1 MWLTFALSA
10 LLAIVAHV
18 ESMPQ
23 IARVIPPE
31 PMDYS
36 LMGHH
41 NYLTR
46 KSALEALAV
55 VNHQAFH
62 QRNVVQSSPA
72 QSPSAT
78 STALPANS
86 SPSEAI
92 SSSPSAWKNQTM
104 DACVRSLNALNGK
117 ASNPTGLAACYN
129 IQSLDSKTGIFNA
142 DLQLYRVAAA
152 TGNWVSLMTRAV
164 NVGLSYSDATVA
176 PGSSNRKRAEAS
188 TSAEPRLLGGTRVRR
203 ATAAV
208 PSMVQ
213 EMSFVGK
220 INANRLRDLND
231 TAKVHVLLIPR
242 IALTGTDKDGQAVS
256 TELSSNEASFVN
268 GMFAIKSAS
277 STSPGAPTSSAAAKA
292 ATFVLP
298 GRTLGIFPVG
308 LIITSVWTLLFVATV
323 GYGTMERIRFREAYR
338 RRVKYRQGLSRQ
350 RKLVSGKGGTR
361 RSEETPP
368 PILLQNLSLPPFPAD
383 LLSHTN
389 LTMPSL
395 DTMDSVQS
403 NAQNTKSENQK
414 SIKTLDELLSTLSI
428 AKTADETTAA
438 ATNLATF
445 INGDIEEH
453 DAPTKAVDAL
463 KKQLA
468 NKKDAGVRERALN
481 AIRHIAQHNNVAP
494 NVEPYLVVLLPL
506 VLAAVGD
513 KMTPVKVAA
522 QSAALAIVK
531 AINPNAVKSVLPHIT
546 KSILSAQKWP
556 EKMTG
561 LDCIEALVES
571 APTQLAYR
579 VPDLIPVVSESMWD
593 TKPEVKKAAY
603 GTMEKVCNLIVNK
616 DIERFI
622 PELIKCIAK
631 PENVPETVHLL
642 GATTFVTDVHEPTLA
657 IMVPLLDR
665 GLAERETAIK
675 RKSAVIVDNMC
686 KLVEDPQI
694 VASFLPRLMPA
705 LQKNHDNLAD
715 PEAREK
721 TKQGLETL
729 VRVGDVKDGKI
740 PEVSH
745 AGDVA
750 TVSTVL
756 KQIFASS
763 SHKDKAA
770 KFEPVIEYIS
780 AIAGQLIDE
789 KDSDSAS
796 WTEQTLSYIVAIVGD
811 SDSRPI
817 ADALRKRAS
826 PGAVDEEEAEEDDE
840 EGEDLC
846 NCTFNLAYGAKILLN
861 QTHLRLKRGQRYGL
875 LGPNGSGKSTLMRAI
890 NNEQV
895 EGFPKK
901 DEVKTVFV
909 EHDLDSADTEQTVIG
924 WTMKKLADV
933 GIEIEKSNVETKLT
947 EFGFFKEQF
956 EGPITS
962 LSGGWKMKLALARAV
977 FEDPDILLLDEPTNH
992 LDVKNVKWL
1001 EDYLTESP
1009 CTSIIVSHDSKFL
1022 NNVIQ
1027 HVIHYERFKLRRYRG
1042 NLQEFVKKVP
1052 SAKSYYELSASEMEF
1067 KFPEPGFLEG
1077 VKTKAKAIVRV
1088 NGMAFQYPGTSKPQ
1102 ISDITF
1108 QCSLGSR
1115 IAVIGPNGA
1124 GKSTLIN
1131 VLTGELVPTIGD
1143 VYTHENIRI
1152 AYIKQHAFA
1161 HIDHHLD
1168 KTPSEYIQWRFQ
1180 TGEDRETMDRAN
1192 KIVTDEDEKAM
1203 DKIYKIEGTQRRVIG
1218 IHSRRKFKNSYEY
1231 ECSFVLGENVGQKG
1245 ERWTPMMTADN
1256 AWIPRSEILQ
1266 SHQKMVAEVDQKE
1279 ALASG
1284 QFRPLVRKEIEQ
1296 HCANFGLDAELV
1308 SHSRMRGLSGGQRV
1322 KVVLAAC
1329 SWQRPHLI
1337 VLDEPTNYL
1346 DRDSLGALS
1355 KALKAFEG
1363 GVIIITHSAE
1373 FTENLTEEV
1382 WAVMD
1387 GKMTPSG
1394 HNWVQGQGSGP
1405 RLKAD
1410 EDEEDKFD
1418 AMGNKIEG
1426 GKKKAKL
1433 TSSELR
1439 KKKKDRMARRKKGEE
1454 VFSDED

>member
-1 MWLTFALSA
+1 M
-10 LLAIVAHV
+10 
-18 ESMPQ
+18 
-23 IARVIPPE
+23 VI
-31 PMDYS
+31 
-36 LMGHH
+36 
-41 NYLTR
+41 
-46 KSALEALAV
+46 
-55 VNHQAFH
+55 
-62 QRNVVQSSPA
+62 
-72 QSPSAT
+72 
-78 STALPANS
+78 
-86 SPSEAI
+86 
-92 SSSPSAWKNQTM
+92 
-104 DACVRSLNALNGK
+104 
-117 ASNPTGLAACYN
+117 
-129 IQSLDSKTGIFNA
+129 
-142 DLQLYRVAAA
+142 
-152 TGNWVSLMTRAV
+152 
-164 NVGLSYSDATVA
+164 
-176 PGSSNRKRAEAS
+176 
-188 TSAEPRLLGGTRVRR
+188 LLGPTLTAVSDKIT
-203 ATAAV
+203 AVKTAA
-208 PSMVQ
+208 
-213 EMSFVGK
+213 
-220 INANRLRDLND
+220 
-231 TAKVHVLLIPR
+231 
-242 IALTGTDKDGQAVS
+242 QA
-256 TELSSNEASFVN
+256 
-268 GMFAIKSAS
+268 
-277 STSPGAPTSSAAAKA
+277 
-292 ATFVLP
+292 
-298 GRTLGIFPVG
+298 
-308 LIITSVWTLLFVATV
+308 
-323 GYGTMERIRFREAYR
+323 
-338 RRVKYRQGLSRQ
+338 
-350 RKLVSGKGGTR
+350 
-361 RSEETPP
+361 
-368 PILLQNLSLPPFPAD
+368 
-383 LLSHTN
+383 
-389 LTMPSL
+389 
-395 DTMDSVQS
+395 
-403 NAQNTKSENQK
+403 
-414 SIKTLDELLSTLSI
+414 
-428 AKTADETTAA
+428 
-438 ATNLATF
+438 
-445 INGDIEEH
+445 
-453 DAPTKAVDAL
+453 
-463 KKQLA
+463 
-468 NKKDAGVRERALN
+468 
-481 AIRHIAQHNNVAP
+481 
-494 NVEPYLVVLLPL
+494 
-506 VLAAVGD
+506 
-513 KMTPVKVAA
+513 
-522 QSAALAIVK
+522 AALAIAK
-531 AINPNAVKSVLPHIT
+531 AINPNAVKAVLPAINN
-546 KSILSAQKWP
+546 SIRTAQKWP
-556 EKMTG
+556 EKITG
-561 LDCIEALVES
+561 LECIDVLCHS
-571 APTQLAYR
+571 AKTQLAYR
-579 VPDLIPVVSESMWD
+579 VPDLIPVISEAMWD
-593 TKPEVKKAAY
+593 TKPEVKKHAY
-603 GTMEKVCNLIVNK
+603 GTMERVCKLIENK

-694 VASFLPRLMPA
+694 VAAFLPRLMPA
-705 LQKNHDNLAD
+705 LQKNYENMAD
-715 PEAREK
+715 PEARDK
-721 TKQGLETL
+721 TKLGLDTL
-729 VRVGDVKDGKI
+729 IRVGDVKNGKI
-740 PEVSH
+740 PEISH
-745 AGDVA
+745 AGDIS
-750 TVSTVL
+750 TVSAVL
-756 KQIFASS
+756 KQILAS
-763 SHKDKAA
+763 SHKDAVA
-770 KFEPVIEYIS
+770 KFGPIIEYIS
-780 AIAGQLIDE
+780 AISGQLIDE
-789 KDSDSAS
+789 KDNDSLS
-796 WTEQTLSYIVAIVGD
+796 WTENTISYITAIVGD
-811 SDSRPI
+811 TDAKPT
-817 ADALRKRAS
+817 AEALRKRAS
-826 PGAVDEEEAEEDDE
+826 PGAADEAEEEEDDE
-840 EGEDLC
+840 QGEDLC

-924 WTMKKLADV
+924 WTMKKLAEV
-933 GIEIEKSNVETKLT
+933 GITTGKTEVEEKLQ
-947 EFGFFKEQF
+947 EFGFFREQF
-956 EGPITS
+956 EGPITA

-1001 EDYLTESP
+1001 ENYLIESP

-1027 HVIHYERFKLRRYRG
+1027 HVIHYERFKLKRYRG
-1042 NLQEFVKKVP
+1042 NLQDFVKKVP
-1052 SAKSYYELSASEMEF
+1052 SARSYNELSASEMEF

-1088 NGMAFQYPGTSKPQ
+1088 NNMTFQYPGTSKPQ
-1102 ISDITF
+1102 ISEITF

-1131 VLTGELVPTIGD
+1131 VLTGELIPTSGD

-1203 DKIYKIEGTQRRVIG
+1203 DKIYKIEGSQRRVIG

-1231 ECSFVLGENVGQKG
+1231 ECSFVLGENVGQKN
-1245 ERWTPMMTADN
+1245 EKWIPMMTADN
-1256 AWIPRSEILQ
+1256 AWIPRTEILV

-1296 HCANFGLDAELV
+1296 HCSNFGLDAELV

-1355 KALKAFEG
+1355 KALKSFEG

-1373 FTENLTEEV
+1373 FTENITTEV
-1382 WAVMD
+1382 WAVID

-1405 RLKAD
+1405 RLK
-1410 EDEEDKFD
+1410 EGEEEEERFD

-1426 GKKKAKL
+1426 GKKQKKL
-1433 TSSELR
+1433 TSAELR

>member
-1 MWLTFALSA
+1 
-10 LLAIVAHV
+10 
-18 ESMPQ
+18 
-23 IARVIPPE
+23 
-31 PMDYS
+31 
-36 LMGHH
+36 
-41 NYLTR
+41 
-46 KSALEALAV
+46 
-55 VNHQAFH
+55 
-62 QRNVVQSSPA
+62 
-72 QSPSAT
+72 
-78 STALPANS
+78 
-86 SPSEAI
+86 
-92 SSSPSAWKNQTM
+92 
-104 DACVRSLNALNGK
+104 
-117 ASNPTGLAACYN
+117 
-129 IQSLDSKTGIFNA
+129 
-142 DLQLYRVAAA
+142 
-152 TGNWVSLMTRAV
+152 
-164 NVGLSYSDATVA
+164 
-176 PGSSNRKRAEAS
+176 
-188 TSAEPRLLGGTRVRR
+188 
-203 ATAAV
+203 
-208 PSMVQ
+208 
-213 EMSFVGK
+213 MS
-220 INANRLRDLND
+220 
-231 TAKVHVLLIPR
+231 
-242 IALTGTDKDGQAVS
+242 
-256 TELSSNEASFVN
+256 
-268 GMFAIKSAS
+268 
-277 STSPGAPTSSAAAKA
+277 
-292 ATFVLP
+292 
-298 GRTLGIFPVG
+298 
-308 LIITSVWTLLFVATV
+308 
-323 GYGTMERIRFREAYR
+323 
-338 RRVKYRQGLSRQ
+338 
-350 RKLVSGKGGTR
+350 
-361 RSEETPP
+361 
-368 PILLQNLSLPPFPAD
+368 
-383 LLSHTN
+383 
-389 LTMPSL
+389 
-395 DTMDSVQS
+395 
-403 NAQNTKSENQK
+403 
-414 SIKTLDELLSTLSI
+414 
-428 AKTADETTAA
+428 
-438 ATNLATF
+438 
-445 INGDIEEH
+445 
-453 DAPTKAVDAL
+453 
-463 KKQLA
+463 
-468 NKKDAGVRERALN
+468 NKKDAGARERALET
-481 AIRHIAQHNNVAP
+481 IRSIAQHSTISP
-494 NVEPYLVVLLPL
+494 SVEPYLVVLLGPTL
-506 VLAAVGD
+506 TAVSD
-513 KMTPVKVAA
+513 KITAVKTAA
-522 QSAALAIVK
+522 QAAALAIAK
-531 AINPNAVKSVLPHIT
+531 AINPNAVKAVLPAINS
-546 KSILSAQKWP
+546 SIRTAQKWP
-556 EKMTG
+556 EKITG
-561 LDCIEALVES
+561 LECIDVLCHS
-571 APTQLAYR
+571 AKTQLAFR
-579 VPDLIPVVSESMWD
+579 VPDLIPVISEAMWD
-593 TKPEVKKAAY
+593 TKPEVKKHAY
-603 GTMEKVCNLIVNK
+603 GTMERVCKLIENK

-694 VASFLPRLMPA
+694 VAAFLPRLMPA
-705 LQKNHDNLAD
+705 LQKNFENMAD

-721 TKQGLETL
+721 TKLGLDTL
-729 VRVGDVKDGKI
+729 VRVGDVKNGKI
-740 PEVSH
+740 PEISH
-745 AGDVA
+745 AGDIA
-750 TVSTVL
+750 TVSAIL
-756 KQIFASS
+756 KQILAP
-763 SHKDKAA
+763 SHKDAAA
-770 KFEPVIEYIS
+770 KFEPIIGYIS
-780 AIAGQLIDE
+780 AISGQLIDE
-789 KDSDSAS
+789 KDNDGLS
-796 WTEQTLSYIVAIVGD
+796 WTENTISYITAIVGD
-811 SDSRPI
+811 AEAKPT
-817 ADALRKRAS
+817 AEALRKRAS
-826 PGAVDEEEAEEDDE
+826 PGAADEVEEEEDDE
-840 EGEDLC
+840 QGEDLC

-924 WTMKKLADV
+924 WTMKKLAEV
-933 GIEIEKSNVETKLT
+933 GITTGKNDVEEKLQ
-947 EFGFFKEQF
+947 EFGFFREQF
-956 EGPITS
+956 EGPITA

-1001 EDYLTESP
+1001 ENYLIESP

-1027 HVIHYERFKLRRYRG
+1027 HVIHYERFKLKRYRG
-1042 NLQEFVKKVP
+1042 NLQDFVKKVP
-1052 SAKSYYELSASEMEF
+1052 SARSYNELSASEMEF

-1088 NGMAFQYPGTSKPQ
+1088 NNMTFQYPGTSKPQ
-1102 ISDITF
+1102 ISEITF

-1131 VLTGELVPTIGD
+1131 VLTGELIPTSGD

-1203 DKIYKIEGTQRRVIG
+1203 DKIYKIEGSQRRVIG

-1231 ECSFVLGENVGQKG
+1231 ECSFVLGENVGQKN
-1245 ERWTPMMTADN
+1245 EKWIPMMTADN
-1256 AWIPRSEILQ
+1256 AWIPRTEILV

-1296 HCANFGLDAELV
+1296 HCSNFGLDAELV

-1355 KALKAFEG
+1355 KALKSFEG

-1373 FTENLTEEV
+1373 FTENITTEV
-1382 WAVMD
+1382 WAVID

-1405 RLKAD
+1405 RLK
-1410 EDEEDKFD
+1410 EGEEEEERFD
-1418 AMGNKIEG
+1418 AMGNKIER
-1426 GKKKAKL
+1426 GKKQKKL
-1433 TSSELR
+1433 TSAELR

>member
-1 MWLTFALSA
+1 MGFPTDTKS
-10 LLAIVAHV
+10 LLHRL
-18 ESMPQ
+18 
-23 IARVIPPE
+23 RVI
-31 PMDYS
+31 
-36 LMGHH
+36 
-41 NYLTR
+41 
-46 KSALEALAV
+46 A
-55 VNHQAFH
+55 NH
-62 QRNVVQSSPA
+62 V
-72 QSPSAT
+72 
-78 STALPANS
+78 
-86 SPSEAI
+86 
-92 SSSPSAWKNQTM
+92 
-104 DACVRSLNALNGK
+104 C
-117 ASNPTGLAACYN
+117 
-129 IQSLDSKTGIFNA
+129 
-142 DLQLYRVAAA
+142 
-152 TGNWVSLMTRAV
+152 RAV
-164 NVGLSYSDATVA
+164 
-176 PGSSNRKRAEAS
+176 E
-188 TSAEPRLLGGTRVRR
+188 
-203 ATAAV
+203 
-208 PSMVQ
+208 
-213 EMSFVGK
+213 
-220 INANRLRDLND
+220 
-231 TAKVHVLLIPR
+231 
-242 IALTGTDKDGQAVS
+242 
-256 TELSSNEASFVN
+256 
-268 GMFAIKSAS
+268 
-277 STSPGAPTSSAAAKA
+277 
-292 ATFVLP
+292 
-298 GRTLGIFPVG
+298 
-308 LIITSVWTLLFVATV
+308 
-323 GYGTMERIRFREAYR
+323 
-338 RRVKYRQGLSRQ
+338 
-350 RKLVSGKGGTR
+350 
-361 RSEETPP
+361 
-368 PILLQNLSLPPFPAD
+368 
-383 LLSHTN
+383 
-389 LTMPSL
+389 
-395 DTMDSVQS
+395 
-403 NAQNTKSENQK
+403 
-414 SIKTLDELLSTLSI
+414 
-428 AKTADETTAA
+428 
-438 ATNLATF
+438 
-445 INGDIEEH
+445 
-453 DAPTKAVDAL
+453 AL
-463 KKQLA
+463 KKQLT
-468 NKKDAGVRERALN
+468 NKKDAGVRERGLN
-481 AIRHIAQHNNVAP
+481 AIQAIAQHSSVAP
-494 NVEPYLVVLLPL
+494 NVEPYLVVLLAPT
-506 VLAAVGD
+506 LAAAGD
-513 KMTPVKVAA
+513 KMIPVKTAA
-522 QSAALAIVK
+522 TAAAIAIMK
-531 AINPNAVKSVLPHIT
+531 AINANAVKSVLPMIT
-546 KSILSAQKWP
+546 NSIRSSQKWQ
-556 EKMTG
+556 EKMAA
-561 LDCIEALVES
+561 LQCIEALVES
-571 APTQLAYR
+571 APTQLALR
-579 VPDLIPVVSESMWD
+579 VPDLIPVVSEAMWD
-593 TKPEVKKAAY
+593 TKPEIKKHAY
-603 GTMEKVCNLIVNK
+603 GVMEKVCGLIVNK
-616 DIERFI
+616 DIDRFI

-686 KLVEDPQI
+686 KLVEDPNI
-694 VASFLPRLMPA
+694 VASFLPKLMPG
-705 LQKNHDNLAD
+705 LQKNYDNLAD

-721 TKQGLETL
+721 TKQGLDTL
-729 VRVGDVKDGKI
+729 VRVGNVKDGKI

-750 TVSTVL
+750 TVVAIL
-756 KQIFASS
+756 KQILEPK
-763 SHKDKAA
+763 HKDVVT
-770 KFEPVIEYIS
+770 KFQPAVEYIA

-789 KDSDSAS
+789 KNNDSVE
-796 WTEQTLSYIVAIVGD
+796 WVEQTLPYITAIVGE
-811 SDSRPI
+811 SDARPI

-826 PGAVDEEEAEEDDE
+826 PGAVDEVEEDEDDE
-840 EGEDLC
+840 QGEDLC

-924 WTMKKLADV
+924 WTQKKLAEVNIDISKEEV
-933 GIEIEKSNVETKLT
+933 EKQLL
-947 EFGFFKEQF
+947 EFGFFQEQF

-992 LDVKNVKWL
+992 LDTKNVKWL
-1001 EDYLTESP
+1001 EDYLTKSP
-1009 CTSIIVSHDSKFL
+1009 CTSIIVSHDSSFL

-1042 NLQEFVKKVP
+1042 NLGEFVKKVP
-1052 SAKSYYELSASEMEF
+1052 SARSYYELSASEMEF

-1088 NGMAFQYPGTSKPQ
+1088 SNMAFQYPGTTKPQ

-1131 VLTGELVPTIGD
+1131 VLTGELIPTSGE

-1168 KTPSEYIQWRFQ
+1168 LTPSEYIQWRFQ

-1203 DKIYKIEGTQRRVIG
+1203 DKIYKIDGSQRRVIG

-1231 ECSFVLGENVGQKG
+1231 ECSFVLGENVGQKN
-1245 ERWTPMMTADN
+1245 EKWTPMMTADN
-1256 AWIPRSEILQ
+1256 AWIPRTEILS
-1266 SHQKMVAEVDQKE
+1266 SHSKMVAEVDQKE

-1355 KALKAFEG
+1355 KALKSFEG

-1373 FTENLTEEV
+1373 FTKNLTEEV

-1394 HNWVQGQGSGP
+1394 HVWEKGQGSGP

-1410 EDEEDKFD
+1410 DGDEEDKFD

-1426 GKKKAKL
+1426 NKKAKKL
-1433 TSSELR
+1433 TSAELR
-1439 KKKKDRMARRKKGEE
+1439 KKKKERMAKRKAVCWLVIF
-1454 VFSDED
+1454 VF

>member
-1 MWLTFALSA
+1 MAP
-10 LLAIVAHV
+10 AIDV
-18 ESMPQ
+18 
-23 IARVIPPE
+23 
-31 PMDYS
+31 
-36 LMGHH
+36 
-41 NYLTR
+41 
-46 KSALEALAV
+46 
-55 VNHQAFH
+55 
-62 QRNVVQSSPA
+62 
-72 QSPSAT
+72 
-78 STALPANS
+78 
-86 SPSEAI
+86 
-92 SSSPSAWKNQTM
+92 
-104 DACVRSLNALNGK
+104 
-117 ASNPTGLAACYN
+117 
-129 IQSLDSKTGIFNA
+129 
-142 DLQLYRVAAA
+142 
-152 TGNWVSLMTRAV
+152 
-164 NVGLSYSDATVA
+164 
-176 PGSSNRKRAEAS
+176 
-188 TSAEPRLLGGTRVRR
+188 
-203 ATAAV
+203 
-208 PSMVQ
+208 
-213 EMSFVGK
+213 
-220 INANRLRDLND
+220 
-231 TAKVHVLLIPR
+231 
-242 IALTGTDKDGQAVS
+242 
-256 TELSSNEASFVN
+256 
-268 GMFAIKSAS
+268 
-277 STSPGAPTSSAAAKA
+277 
-292 ATFVLP
+292 
-298 GRTLGIFPVG
+298 
-308 LIITSVWTLLFVATV
+308 
-323 GYGTMERIRFREAYR
+323 
-338 RRVKYRQGLSRQ
+338 
-350 RKLVSGKGGTR
+350 
-361 RSEETPP
+361 
-368 PILLQNLSLPPFPAD
+368 
-383 LLSHTN
+383 
-389 LTMPSL
+389 
-395 DTMDSVQS
+395 MDS
-403 NAQNTKSENQK
+403 NTHTEANIKTENLK
-414 SIKTLDELLSTLSI
+414 SIKFLDELLQRLSI
-428 AKTADETTAA
+428 SKTQDETNSVSRDIAS
-438 ATNLATF
+438 F

-453 DAPTKAVDAL
+453 DAPTKAVDVL
-463 KKQLA
+463 KKQLG
-468 NKKDAGVRERALN
+468 NKKDAAARERALN
-481 AIRHIAQHNNVAP
+481 AIEAIAEHSSVSPA
-494 NVEPYLVVLLPL
+494 VEPYLVVLLGP

-513 KMTPVKVAA
+513 KMSQVKNAA
-522 QSAALAIVK
+522 QAAALAIVK
-531 AINPNAVKSVLPHIT
+531 AVNGNAVKAVLPPIIN
-546 KSILSAQKWP
+546 SILTAQKWP

-561 LDCIEALVES
+561 LKCIEALVET
-571 APTQLAYR
+571 APAQLAYR

-603 GTMEKVCNLIVNK
+603 GTMEKVCGLIVNK

-642 GATTFVTDVHEPTLA
+642 GATTFVTDVHQPTLA

-665 GLAERETAIK
+665 GLVERETAIK

-694 VASFLPRLMPA
+694 VASFLPKLMPA
-705 LQKNHDNLAD
+705 LEKNYDTLAD

-721 TKQGLETL
+721 TKQALDTL
-729 VRVGDVKDGKI
+729 TRVGDVKDGKI

-745 AGDVA
+745 AGDIK
-750 TVSTVL
+750 TVL
-756 KQIFASS
+756 AILKDCFAPK
-763 SHKDKAA
+763 HKDVIA
-770 KFEPVIEYIS
+770 KFEPALEYIS

-789 KDSDSAS
+789 KDTEAIS
-796 WTEQTLSYIVAIVGD
+796 WIENTKPYIVAIVGD
-811 SDSRPI
+811 EDAQSI

-826 PGAVDEEEAEEDDE
+826 PGMADEEETEADDE

-861 QTHLRLKRGQRYGL
+861 QTSLRLKRGHRYGL

-901 DEVKTVFV
+901 SEVKTVFV

-924 WTMKKLADV
+924 WTQKKLEDV
-933 GIEIEKSNVETKLT
+933 GVNKPKSEIEATLL
-947 EFGFFKEQF
+947 EFGFLQEQF
-956 EGPITS
+956 EGPITA

-977 FEDPDILLLDEPTNH
+977 FEEPDILLLDEPTNH
-992 LDVKNVKWL
+992 LDVKNVEWL
-1001 EDYLTESP
+1001 EQYLINSP

-1022 NNVIQ
+1022 DHVIQ
-1027 HVIHYERFKLRRYRG
+1027 HVIHYERFKLKRYRG
-1042 NLQEFVKKVP
+1042 NLSEFVKRVP
-1052 SAKSYYELSASEMEF
+1052 SARSYYELGASEMEF

-1088 NGMAFQYPGTSKPQ
+1088 SNMTFQYPGTSKPQ

-1131 VLTGELVPTIGD
+1131 VLTGELIPTIGD

-1161 HIDHHLD
+1161 HIDNHLD

-1192 KIVTDEDEKAM
+1192 KIITDEDEKAM
-1203 DKIYKIEGTQRRVIG
+1203 DKIYKVEGTQRRVIG

-1231 ECSFVLGENVGQKG
+1231 ECSFALGENVGQKN

-1256 AWIPRSEILQ
+1256 AWIPRTEILA
-1266 SHQKMVAEVDQKE
+1266 SHSKMVAEVDQKE

-1373 FTENLTEEV
+1373 FTKDLTEEV
-1382 WAVMD
+1382 WAVLD

-1405 RLKAD
+1405 RLTEKGE
-1410 EDEEDKFD
+1410 EDETFD
-1418 AMGNKIEG
+1418 AMGNKVVA
-1426 GKKKAKL
+1426 GKKKKKL
-1433 TSSELR
+1433 TSAEAR
-1439 KKKKDRMARRKKGEE
+1439 KKKKERMAARKRGEE
-1454 VFSDED
+1454 VFSDSE